1 MEQSSCTED
10 RIQHVLERCLC
21 DLGLNTPDKQLWN
34 AGLCINRWCLEEL
47 VKRDGHNFLI
57 LLQKVLK
64 KTKEVLEQCRY
75 ELVVPLTLLFSST
88 LLKAPPV
95 SPDCGVLQEAYLLF
109 HSFLAWPEPCCSA
122 SKRLLNIIQQELRA
136 PGISFQRLV
145 RAEQSVSPQIHHS
158 KTIMVLLVS
167 PDDDVPPEVQSVAEQ
182 LSSTEHS
189 NRDVTITLILHGFQ
203 AALGA
208 RDLQA
213 LHTALQTK
221 RHDELEQLMK
231 VVTDSME
238 TAASA
243 ADLSTARQGL
253 IHSMERLRESLAAPA
268 PANGSDTGAVE
279 TFMLPFP
286 NCRTCSW
293 ENDNFDFLNHILDS
307 DLDSPEECFLK
318 GEIEEEDINDTS
330 VDEEDEVEGS
340 KPDRDFQ
347 NHRISTASSSS
358 RDSTFSSYSL
368 SSSWSVSTPSG
379 SSGIESDFSEDMTHE
394 DTEEGQDSQPKPRKK
409 PKKKSRSI
417 LGVERFSLLFKNPRS
432 PSVCRRVQSMGHR
445 ADFTKDYHK
454 NGSQLKHSLCRQIH
468 PLRGTTAALDPLSPQ
483 KHMCV
488 RRRPILSC
496 DEGDVAEV
504 PTLVKV
510 VVFGGDKEAGR
521 LARAYSD
528 LQQKESKCPRLT
540 RMCKL
545 QFYFVPTKR
554 RTTGS
559 PGQTPTEGQI
569 GGSNKAAASE
579 SNDSVLE
586 ENTTDIAQML
596 GMLDPWY
603 ERNVLNML
611 SLSSDVLCQTACKD
625 GDVSVSR
632 GNVESLPLLADLVL
646 YYCRHADQPV
656 LVQLYQAELTLAG
669 GERRREVFIHSLELG
684 HSAGTRAVKA
694 MGAASKRFGIDK
706 EREAVPLTLSVAYNK
721 VAVSGRSQW
730 MQTEIVCTSINLY
743 KACRKP
749 EQLDSR
755 VESLR
760 LMMTEVLKRQ
770 CSKSKKGYNQHIS
783 ISEVKVD
790 KVQVS
795 SGEDGTT
802 FAVCLDQDEKK
813 FIQSVTRCEV
823 SLCCKPG
830 SSSDWKSYKPLPGQV
845 QPLHPSY
852 CSLLCLPI
860 TSFTASSYSKLWINA
875 ENMDDHPALSAYNDV
890 QAILK
895 EMNSQSAS
903 QKGRLRWI
911 LQKKLESDPS
921 CSILLIQVLVKE
933 LKKKLKTTCKTQSY
947 VHVIPVLH
955 TIYYVV
961 IQSGGMIPASLYQTV
976 YECLIKLLILPT
988 PYCTVVLSTLRSI
1001 KMEMITPGSLY
1012 QRRVVAE
1019 QNLKSEHLTVQEK
1032 VFVLADPAVFSA
1044 PLEAT
1049 VRAHFEAPSSFRN
1062 TTTMEKNVVL
1072 HVLHTGLGATCQSSR
1087 LAQALKAL
1095 EDHVVEKYF
1104 QEVVLTVEQSIKHGP
1119 GGYLNKL
1126 HDIYRNILTD
1136 CREEITKV
1144 DHGSLVYGATLP
1156 FPEINFQLW
1165 RSEEDL
1171 WNLLVKFALDCCRNS
1186 STDEEVK
1193 DKKGLVQSEDDQ
1205 KERNPTSVFNRRK
1218 AFKNMKPADKITL
1231 MREKIEAFPGSS
1243 PAFKE
1248 DRRRHTARVVLS
1260 ISVFHIFPNRERE
1273 SKRLVL
1279 TKRLDIQFYYIPVT
1293 DVEPS
1298 SIPPVSYT
1306 QNTD

>member
-1 MEQSSCTED
+1 MTRMVLNKPRRLHRVIDKTREAVTAARRASESDEMTLLDSHEKMLTMEQSSCTED

-203 AALGA
+203 AALGT

-213 LHTALQTK
+213 LHTALETK

-231 VVTDSME
+231 VVTDCME

-253 IHSMERLRESLAAPA
+253 IHSMKRLRESLSAPA

-340 KPDRDFQ
+340 KADRDFQ

-379 SSGIESDFSEDMTHE
+379 SSGIESDFSEDTTHE

-468 PLRGTTAALDPLSPQ
+468 PLRATTAALDPLSPQ

-656 LVQLYQAELTLAG
+656 LLQLYQAELTLAG

-860 TSFTASSYSKLWINA
+860 TSFTASY
-875 ENMDDHPALSAYNDV
+875 P
-890 QAILK
+890 
-895 EMNSQSAS
+895 
-903 QKGRLRWI
+903 
-911 LQKKLESDPS
+911 
-921 CSILLIQVLVKE
+921 
-933 LKKKLKTTCKTQSY
+933 
-947 VHVIPVLH
+947 
-955 TIYYVV
+955 
-961 IQSGGMIPASLYQTV
+961 
-976 YECLIKLLILPT
+976 
-988 PYCTVVLSTLRSI
+988 
-1001 KMEMITPGSLY
+1001 
-1012 QRRVVAE
+1012 
-1019 QNLKSEHLTVQEK
+1019 
-1032 VFVLADPAVFSA
+1032 
-1044 PLEAT
+1044 
-1049 VRAHFEAPSSFRN
+1049 
-1062 TTTMEKNVVL
+1062 
-1072 HVLHTGLGATCQSSR
+1072 
-1087 LAQALKAL
+1087 
-1095 EDHVVEKYF
+1095 
-1104 QEVVLTVEQSIKHGP
+1104 
-1119 GGYLNKL
+1119 
-1126 HDIYRNILTD
+1126 
-1136 CREEITKV
+1136 
-1144 DHGSLVYGATLP
+1144 
-1156 FPEINFQLW
+1156 
-1165 RSEEDL
+1165 
-1171 WNLLVKFALDCCRNS
+1171 
-1186 STDEEVK
+1186 
-1193 DKKGLVQSEDDQ
+1193 
-1205 KERNPTSVFNRRK
+1205 
-1218 AFKNMKPADKITL
+1218 
-1231 MREKIEAFPGSS
+1231 
-1243 PAFKE
+1243 
-1248 DRRRHTARVVLS
+1248 
-1260 ISVFHIFPNRERE
+1260 
-1273 SKRLVL
+1273 
-1279 TKRLDIQFYYIPVT
+1279 
-1293 DVEPS
+1293 
-1298 SIPPVSYT
+1298 
-1306 QNTD
+1306 

>member
-21 DLGLNTPDKQLWN
+21 DLGVNTPDKQLWN

-57 LLQKVLK
+57 LLQKVL
-64 KTKEVLEQCRY
+64 EQCRY
-75 ELVVPLTLLFSST
+75 ELVVPLTLLFYST

-167 PDDDVPPEVQSVAEQ
+167 PDDDVPPEVQSVSKQ
-182 LSSTEHS
+182 LSSTERS
-189 NRDVTITLILHGFQ
+189 NRDVIITLILHGFQ
-203 AALGA
+203 AALGTEH
-208 RDLQA
+208 DLRA

-221 RHDELEQLMK
+221 RPDELEQLMK

-243 ADLSTARQGL
+243 ADLSTAQQGL
-253 IHSMERLRESLAAPA
+253 LHSMERLRESLAAPA
-268 PANGSDTGAVE
+268 PANCSDTGTVE

-286 NCRTCSW
+286 SCRTCSW
-293 ENDNFDFLNHILDS
+293 DNDNFDFLNHILDS
-307 DLDSPEECFLK
+307 DLDSLEECFLK

-330 VDEEDEVEGS
+330 VDEEDEVDGS
-340 KPDRDFQ
+340 KAD
-347 NHRISTASSSS
+347 HRISTASSSS
-358 RDSTFSSYSL
+358 RDSMFSSYSL
-368 SSSWSVSTPSG
+368 CSSWSVSTPSG
-379 SSGIESDFSEDMTHE
+379 SSGIESDFSEDTTHE

-432 PSVCRRVQSMGHR
+432 PSVCRRAQSMGHR
-445 ADFTKDYHK
+445 ADFTNDYQR
-454 NGSQLKHSLCRQIH
+454 NVSQLKHSPCRQIH
-468 PLRGTTAALDPLSPQ
+468 PLRAPAAALDPLSPQ

-540 RMCKL
+540 KTCKL

-569 GGSNKAAASE
+569 GGSNKAAASVE

-586 ENTTDIAQML
+586 DNTTDIAQML

-656 LVQLYQAELTLAG
+656 LVQLYQAE
-669 GERRREVFIHSLELG
+669 
-684 HSAGTRAVKA
+684 
-694 MGAASKRFGIDK
+694 
-706 EREAVPLTLSVAYNK
+706 

-755 VESLR
+755 VESLQLR
-760 LMMTEVLKRQ
+760 MTEVLKRQ

-795 SGEDGTT
+795 SGGDETT

-830 SSSDWKSYKPLPGQV
+830 SSSDWRSYKPLPGQV

-860 TSFTASSYSKLWINA
+860 TSF
-875 ENMDDHPALSAYNDV
+875 
-890 QAILK
+890 
-895 EMNSQSAS
+895 SAS
-903 QKGRLRWI
+903 Y
-911 LQKKLESDPS
+911 P
-921 CSILLIQVLVKE
+921 
-933 LKKKLKTTCKTQSY
+933 
-947 VHVIPVLH
+947 
-955 TIYYVV
+955 
-961 IQSGGMIPASLYQTV
+961 
-976 YECLIKLLILPT
+976 
-988 PYCTVVLSTLRSI
+988 
-1001 KMEMITPGSLY
+1001 
-1012 QRRVVAE
+1012 
-1019 QNLKSEHLTVQEK
+1019 
-1032 VFVLADPAVFSA
+1032 
-1044 PLEAT
+1044 
-1049 VRAHFEAPSSFRN
+1049 
-1062 TTTMEKNVVL
+1062 
-1072 HVLHTGLGATCQSSR
+1072 
-1087 LAQALKAL
+1087 
-1095 EDHVVEKYF
+1095 
-1104 QEVVLTVEQSIKHGP
+1104 
-1119 GGYLNKL
+1119 
-1126 HDIYRNILTD
+1126 
-1136 CREEITKV
+1136 
-1144 DHGSLVYGATLP
+1144 
-1156 FPEINFQLW
+1156 
-1165 RSEEDL
+1165 
-1171 WNLLVKFALDCCRNS
+1171 
-1186 STDEEVK
+1186 
-1193 DKKGLVQSEDDQ
+1193 
-1205 KERNPTSVFNRRK
+1205 
-1218 AFKNMKPADKITL
+1218 
-1231 MREKIEAFPGSS
+1231 
-1243 PAFKE
+1243 
-1248 DRRRHTARVVLS
+1248 
-1260 ISVFHIFPNRERE
+1260 
-1273 SKRLVL
+1273 
-1279 TKRLDIQFYYIPVT
+1279 
-1293 DVEPS
+1293 
-1298 SIPPVSYT
+1298 
-1306 QNTD
+1306 